1 MSMAIM
7 TCKHCAYWHYDT
19 AADLVYCEHGK
30 CYTKGDSLSR
40 CFITKQE
47 RFEKR
52 QQVIQFEN

>member
-1 MSMAIM
+1 MAIM

-19 AADLVYCEHGK
+19 AADIVYCEHGR

-40 CFITKQE
+40 CYTTKQE

>member
-1 MSMAIM
+1 MAIR
-7 TCKHCAYWHYDT
+7 TCKHCAYWQGGDT
-19 AADLVYCEHGK
+19 AAWCDHGN

-40 CFITKQE
+40 CYTTKQE